1 MKEELIKNITEI
13 NNLLISCEQVTYQ
26 VQSKLLNEIKEKFNK
41 VEDSKNSEKKKIE
54 ESYKTQQNE
63 SHFTLDT
70 KIENY
75 LTKNKFTLDI
85 VFEEDS
91 KNYKIIGNMI
101 SIINPEIYFI
111 DFYSPTGQGG
121 KIGREININF
131 NNITSFSN
139 IVYDSGLNQ
148 VNILTNFNF
157 DEYSIKT
164 QYYEQRNEVIS
175 KNIGGMVILIKSVDT
190 RVDIETPENEKFC
203 QNPAKNI
210 TLAENYLF

>member
-1 MKEELIKNITEI
+1 M
-13 NNLLISCEQVTYQ
+13 
-26 VQSKLLNEIKEKFNK
+26 
-41 VEDSKNSEKKKIE
+41 
-54 ESYKTQQNE
+54 
-63 SHFTLDT
+63 
-70 KIENY
+70 
-75 LTKNKFTLDI
+75 TKNKFTLDI

-111 DFYSPTGQGG
+111 DFYSPTGYGG

-164 QYYEQRNEVIS
+164 QYYEQINDEIT
-175 KNIGGMVILIKSVDT
+175 KNIGGMVILIKSVVT
-190 RVDIETPENEKFC
+190 RVEVETPENEKFC
-203 QNPAKNI
+203 QIPAKNI

>member
-1 MKEELIKNITEI
+1 M
-13 NNLLISCEQVTYQ
+13 
-26 VQSKLLNEIKEKFNK
+26 
-41 VEDSKNSEKKKIE
+41 
-54 ESYKTQQNE
+54 
-63 SHFTLDT
+63 
-70 KIENY
+70 
-75 LTKNKFTLDI
+75 TKNKFTLDI

-111 DFYSPTGQGG
+111 DFYSPTGPGG

-164 QYYEQRNEVIS
+164 QYYEQINDEIT
-175 KNIGGMVILIKSVDT
+175 KNIGGMVILIKSVVT
-190 RVDIETPENEKFC
+190 RVEVETPENKKFC
-203 QNPAKNI
+203 QIPAKNI
-210 TLAENYLF
+210 TLSENYLF